1 MPVHQTDQIIIKLS
15 SEEKLGFMCYHE
27 QGTRSYNVLGNLGL
41 INLKNAVNLTEHM
54 FLYQFKDYWTLVK
67 DNEIVEI

>member
-1 MPVHQTDQIIIKLS
+1 
-15 SEEKLGFMCYHE
+15 MCYHE

-41 INLKNAVNLTEHM
+41 INLKNAVNLTEDM